1 MQIRCGAVLFLL
13 FSPLTAAAYSQ
24 FTHQTLIDVTW
35 ERTIRPLLM
44 QRYPGTTMAQLTRA
58 YSFAYGGCLI
68 QDIGYYPFG
77 KRFFSDLT
85 HYVRTG
91 DFVLALIR
99 DARNVD
105 EFAFALG
112 ALSHYVGGLNRSFAG
127 GESFRPNTVSV
138 LAARYGPVV
147 TPEESSTAHV
157 RTEFGFDVAQV
168 SWKRYAPRAYRKSI
182 GFRVARPL
190 LYRAFHETYGI
201 PTRGILGPGRAAVA
215 SYRSAVGKLLPLFL
229 GAEVLIL
236 RNHLPHEEI
245 TPARDQ
251 FLANLA
257 DTAYAKYWKN
267 AYSTP
272 GFGAHAAAILV
283 RVIPKI
289 GELKALST
297 RVPVTETEELFV
309 ESMVETTR
317 RFRGLLERVG
327 AHPDLNLRLE
337 DLDLDTGRPAV
348 PGESKIVDRTL
359 AELLSHLVHEKT
371 LPPVEIRDRVLGFF
385 QDESGP
391 TRLTQKEWT
400 RVRANKQALHQRY
413 PPLL

>member
-85 HYVRTG
+85 HYDRTG

>member
-157 RTEFGFDVAQV
+157 CTEFGFDVAQV

>member
-1 MQIRCGAVLFLL
+1 MQIRCCAVLFLL
-13 FSPLTAAAYSQ
+13 LNPLTVAAYSQ
-24 FTHQTLIDVTW
+24 FTHETLIDVTW
-35 ERTIRPLLM
+35 ERAIRPLLM
-44 QRYPGTTMAQLTRA
+44 ERYPGTTAAQLTRA

-112 ALSHYVGGLNRSFAG
+112 ALSHYVGDSIGHSQAVNRSVPMLFHD
-127 GESFRPNTVSV
+127 

-157 RTEFGFDVAQV
+157 RTEFGFDVTQV
-168 SWKRYAPRAYRKSI
+168 SWRRYAPRAYRKHI

-201 PTRGILGPGRAAVA
+201 RTRGILGPGRAAVA

-229 GAEVLIL
+229 GAEVLLL
-236 RNHLPHEEI
+236 RNDLPHEEV
-245 TPARDQ
+245 TPAREQ
-251 FLANLA
+251 FLANVA
-257 DTAYAKYWKN
+257 DTAYAKNWKN
-267 AYSTP
+267 AYSRP
-272 GFGAHAAAILV
+272 GFGVHAAAILI

-297 RVPVTETEELFV
+297 KAPITETEELFV
-309 ESMVETTR
+309 ESMVEATR
-317 RFRGLLERVG
+317 RFRELLESVG

-337 DLDLDTGRPAV
+337 DLDLDTGRPTA
-348 PGESKIVDRTL
+348 PGESKIVDRTFAKLL
-359 AELLSHLVHEKT
+359 AHLVREET

-391 TRLTQKEWT
+391 TRLTQKEWI
-400 RVRANKQALHQRY
+400 RVRANKKALQERY
-413 PPLL
+413 PPTR

>member
-348 PGESKIVDRTL
+348 PGESKIVDRTF

>member
-348 PGESKIVDRTL
+348 PGESKIVDCTF

-385 QDESGP
+385 QD
-391 TRLTQKEWT
+391 
-400 RVRANKQALHQRY
+400 
-413 PPLL
+413 